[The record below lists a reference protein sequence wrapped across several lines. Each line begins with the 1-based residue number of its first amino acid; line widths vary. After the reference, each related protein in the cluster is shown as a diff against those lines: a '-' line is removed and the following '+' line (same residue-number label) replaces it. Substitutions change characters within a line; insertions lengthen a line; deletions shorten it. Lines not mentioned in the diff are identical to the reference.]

1 MDTWIGVAAA
11 AGGVVTG
18 AGAAW
23 AFVEWRLVRPLQRHL
38 KAAHES
44 QNDVVT
50 LWDGERKQLHGE
62 IDRLAGQV
70 RSERATADTYAM
82 VADLATAGAEY
93 QQRKR
98 QEALRSLEVA
108 LTYYGREVERA
119 DALDA
124 ALARELVV
132 SAGLERLVG
141 RERAA

>member
-23 AFVEWRLVRPLQRHL
+23 AFMEWRLVRPLQRHL

-44 QNDVVT
+44 QNDVVG
-50 LWDGERKQLHGE
+50 LWKRERKQLNGE
-62 IDRLAGQV
+62 IERLAGQV
-70 RSERATADTYAM
+70 QSERAAADTYAM
-82 VADLATAGAEY
+82 IADLATAGAEY

-98 QEALRSLEVA
+98 QEALRSVGLV
-108 LTYYGREVERA
+108 LSYYGREVERA
-119 DALDA
+119 DAAEA

-141 RERAA
+141 QERAA